1 MKQCKIIVKD
11 EVNVKIEGLELAERK
26 ALMKMFEYE
35 VPGARYLPAVR
46 LGRWN
51 GKVSYFSLAGS
62 TYINLLEE
70 ILPVLDRAGYDIELD
85 DTRDYTTTF
94 EFAEVSESTFA
105 HKNWPKGHPKEG
117 TPVELRDYQIT
128 IVNNFLKN
136 PQSLQEIATGAGKTL
151 MTAALSHSIEQ
162 YGRSI
167 VIVPNKSLVTQTEA
181 DYINLGLDVGV
192 YFGDRKEFGKT
203 HTICTWQSL
212 NNMLKKTKAGEAEV
226 EIGDFL
232 EGVVC
237 VMVDEVH
244 MAKAEALKELLTGV
258 MSNIP
263 IRWGLTGT
271 IPKAKFESQA
281 IFISLGNV
289 INKLSASE
297 LQERGVLAQC
307 HVNIVQLQDGVEF
320 SNYQSELK
328 HLLED
333 GKRLDKITQL
343 VDTIKNSGNTLI
355 LVDRVAAGK
364 ELHNRLAELLRDFK
378 TEYDV
383 VFVSGN
389 TGMDERKEQYDEVAT
404 STNKIIIA
412 TYGVAAVGINIPR
425 IFNLVLIEPGKSFV
439 RVIQSIGRG
448 IRKAEDKNFVQIW
461 DITSSCKFAKRHLTQ
476 RKAFYK
482 EANYPFDVEK
492 LTYK

>member
-1 MKQCKIIVKD
+1 
-11 EVNVKIEGLELAERK
+11 
-26 ALMKMFEYE
+26 
-35 VPGARYLPAVR
+35 
-46 LGRWN
+46 
-51 GKVSYFSLAGS
+51 
-62 TYINLLEE
+62 
-70 ILPVLDRAGYDIELD
+70 
-85 DTRDYTTTF
+85 
-94 EFAEVSESTFA
+94 
-105 HKNWPKGHPKEG
+105 
-117 TPVELRDYQIT
+117 
-128 IVNNFLKN
+128 
-136 PQSLQEIATGAGKTL
+136 
-151 MTAALSHSIEQ
+151 
-162 YGRSI
+162 
-167 VIVPNKSLVTQTEA
+167 
-181 DYINLGLDVGV
+181 
-192 YFGDRKEFGKT
+192 
-203 HTICTWQSL
+203 
-212 NNMLKKTKAGEAEV
+212 MLKKTKVGEAEV

-244 MAKAEALKELLTGV
+244 MAKADALKELLTGV

-271 IPKAKFESQA
+271 IPKEKFASQA

-297 LQERGVLAQC
+297 LQDRGVLSQC

-320 SNYQSELK
+320 PNYQSELK
-328 HLLED
+328 YLLAD
-333 GKRLDKITQL
+333 DKRLNKITQL

-364 ELHNRLAELLRDFK
+364 ELHNKLSEQLRNFK

-389 TGMDERKEQYDEVAT
+389 TDMDERKEQYDEVAT
-404 STNKIIIA
+404 ATNKIIIA

-461 DITSSCKFAKRHLTQ
+461 DITSNCKFAKRHLTQ

>member
-1 MKQCKIIVKD
+1 
-11 EVNVKIEGLELAERK
+11 
-26 ALMKMFEYE
+26 
-35 VPGARYLPAVR
+35 
-46 LGRWN
+46 
-51 GKVSYFSLAGS
+51 
-62 TYINLLEE
+62 
-70 ILPVLDRAGYDIELD
+70 
-85 DTRDYTTTF
+85 
-94 EFAEVSESTFA
+94 
-105 HKNWPKGHPKEG
+105 
-117 TPVELRDYQIT
+117 
-128 IVNNFLKN
+128 
-136 PQSLQEIATGAGKTL
+136 
-151 MTAALSHSIEQ
+151 
-162 YGRSI
+162 
-167 VIVPNKSLVTQTEA
+167 
-181 DYINLGLDVGV
+181 
-192 YFGDRKEFGKT
+192 
-203 HTICTWQSL
+203 
-212 NNMLKKTKAGEAEV
+212 MLKKTKAGEAEV

-271 IPKAKFESQA
+271 IPKEKFASQA

-297 LQERGVLAQC
+297 LQDRGVLAQC

-333 GKRLDKITQL
+333 SKRLDKITQL

-364 ELHNRLAELLRDFK
+364 ELHNRLSEQLRIFK

-404 STNKIIIA
+404 ATNKIIIA
-412 TYGVAAVGINIPR
+412 TYGIAAVGINIPR

-461 DITSSCKFAKRHLTQ
+461 DITSNCKFAKRHLTQ

-482 EANYPFDVEK
+482 EAAYPFDVEK

>member
-26 ALMKMFEYE
+26 ALMKLFEYE

-94 EFAEVSESTFA
+94 EFAEVSESTFS

-117 TPVELRDYQIT
+117 TPVELRDYQIS

-151 MTAALSHSIEQ
+151 MTATLSHSVEQ

-181 DYINLGLDVGV
+181 DYINLGLEVGV
-192 YFGDRKEFGKT
+192 YFGDRKEYNKT

-212 NNMLKKTKAGEAEV
+212 NNMLKKTKSGEAEV
-226 EIGDFL
+226 EIGDFI
-232 EGVVC
+232 EGGVC

-244 MAKAEALKELLTGV
+244 MAKADALKTLLTGV
-258 MSNIP
+258 FSKVP

-271 IPKAKFESQA
+271 IPKAKFEAQSL
-281 IFISLGNV
+281 FVSLGPV
-289 INKLSASE
+289 ISKLSASE
-297 LQERGVLAQC
+297 LQDQGVLAQC
-307 HVNIVQLQDGVEF
+307 HVNIVQLKDDVEF
-320 SNYQSELK
+320 TNYQSELK
-328 HLLED
+328 FLTSD
-333 GKRLDKITQL
+333 DKRMQKIAQL
-343 VDTIKNSGNTLI
+343 ANTVKDTGNTLI
-355 LVDRVAAGK
+355 LVDRIEAGQLLHLK
-364 ELHNRLAELLRDFK
+364 LEELGVPEEN
-378 TEYDV
+378 V
-383 VFVSGN
+383 VFVSGG
-389 TGMDERKEQYDEVAT
+389 TKGSTRTEHYDDIAT
-404 STNKIIIA
+404 ATNKIIIA

-425 IFNLVLIEPGKSFV
+425 IFNVMLLEPGKSFV

-448 IRKAEDKNFVQIW
+448 IRKAEDKDFVQIW

-476 RKAFYK
+476 RKTYYK
-482 EANYPFDVEK
+482 EANYPFDIEK
-492 LTYK
+492 LSYK